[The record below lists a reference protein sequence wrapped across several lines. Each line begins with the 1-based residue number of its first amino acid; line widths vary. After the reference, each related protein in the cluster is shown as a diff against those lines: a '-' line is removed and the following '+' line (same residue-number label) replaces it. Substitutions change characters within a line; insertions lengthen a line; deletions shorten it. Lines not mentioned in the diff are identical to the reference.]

1 MFSDDDIWYRAIVL
15 ETSDA
20 EVKVLYADYGNIE
33 TLPLYR
39 VQPISASHL
48 ELPFQIIKCSFEGR
62 QLSHFPIWVPLGF
75 FLFFSFFLL
84 FVL

>member
-1 MFSDDDIWYRAIVL
+1 MVGHARYSREPLYIYSIIFLDDDLWYRAIVL
-15 ETSDA
+15 GASDA

-33 TLPLYR
+33 TLPVCR

-62 QLSHFPIWVPLGF
+62 R
-75 FLFFSFFLL
+75 
-84 FVL
+84 